1 MFSSYSSRYQPQQEI
16 FFKVVEGCLPADF
29 CDFLIQISESIG
41 FVESTL
47 NGKPA
52 KDFRNSYSCKLN
64 LTNKSLINP
73 LDLENFKKHVS
84 SFCPKE
90 YFGNSFLDVTTSNL
104 NILKY
109 FPGNYFKPHTDGVY
123 FDPEGNRS
131 KITVQIYLND
141 VEEGGETNFFDSNN
155 NLVYSLKPKKGTV
168 AFFDH
173 TIMHEGAEVKKGV
186 KYAFRVNAVY
196 EKDKVNTFW

>member
-1 MFSSYSSRYQPQQEI
+1 MCQVYNDYFHGIPIYI
-16 FFKVVEGCLPADF
+16 
-29 CDFLIQISESIG
+29 
-41 FVESTL
+41 
-47 NGKPA
+47 
-52 KDFRNSYSCKLN
+52 
-64 LTNKSLINP
+64 INHS
-73 LDLENFKKHVS
+73 K
-84 SFCPKE
+84 
-90 YFGNSFLDVTTSNL
+90 
-104 NILKY
+104 
-109 FPGNYFKPHTDGVY
+109 
-123 FDPEGNRS
+123 EGNRS